1 MNDVYAIKTMNITVD
16 APEAGWSAIRFGKE
30 AFIPLSY
37 VQNIPEDIIDA
48 AEAWMAGEDVNLF
61 CDGEGEIWELRMPAR
76 DSNVAIDDMDG
87 HIRTTS
93 IPAKVCLLQLID
105 GMLMNVRGW
114 AIWQSMCDG
123 EEIEYEN
130 RLDAWNVYIAG
141 RTKGLADRL
150 RAVRD
155 QLAAA

>member
-1 MNDVYAIKTMNITVD
+1 MTDTDAIKTVNITVD
-16 APEAGWSAIRFGKE
+16 APEAGWSGIRFGKE

-37 VQNIPEDIIDA
+37 IQNIPEDIIDA
-48 AEAWMAGEDVNLF
+48 AEAWMAGEDANLS
-61 CDGEGEIWELRMPAR
+61 CDGEGETWELHMPAG
-76 DSNVAIDDMDG
+76 DAAVAIDDMDG
-87 HIRTTS
+87 HIRTTG

-123 EEIEYEN
+123 GEIEYGN
-130 RLDAWNVYIAG
+130 RLDAWNVCIAG
-141 RTKGLADRL
+141 RTEGLADRL

-155 QLAAA
+155 RLAAA

>member
-48 AEAWMAGEDVNLF
+48 AETWMAGEDVNLF
-61 CDGEGEIWELRMPAR
+61 CDGEGEIWELRMPAG
-76 DSNVAIDDMDG
+76 DNTVVIDDMDG
-87 HIRTTS
+87 HIRTTG
-93 IPAKVCLLQLID
+93 IPTKVCLLQLID

-141 RTKGLADRL
+141 RTEGLADRL
-150 RAVRD
+150 RAVRGK
-155 QLAAA
+155 LAAA